1 MERRELGCVPKRCSS
16 LQSVVMEKRKN
27 VSRKSLRKKCFTYYP
42 SERQLKD
49 NFSPNRLLNKN
60 KSLIL
65 WDKIA
70 VMTKRDTDI
79 AYFLSF
85 CIEQYKKYI
94 GTSGNDVMSL
104 FEQYGVD
111 RYLTDN
117 FEILH
122 TQSKQWLME
131 EIDEYI
137 KRAKEECL

>member
-1 MERRELGCVPKRCSS
+1 
-16 LQSVVMEKRKN
+16 
-27 VSRKSLRKKCFTYYP
+27 
-42 SERQLKD
+42 
-49 NFSPNRLLNKN
+49 
-60 KSLIL
+60 
-65 WDKIA
+65 
-70 VMTKRDTDI
+70 MTKRDTDI

-85 CIEQYKKYI
+85 CIEQYKKHM
-94 GTSGNDVMSL
+94 GASGNDVMSL

-137 KRAKEECL
+137 KRAKEECR

>member
-1 MERRELGCVPKRCSS
+1 MDKARYFQHFKGGVYKLISC
-16 LQSVVMEKRKN
+16 
-27 VSRKSLRKKCFTYYP
+27 TYYP
-42 SERQLKD
+42 SERLLKD

>member
-1 MERRELGCVPKRCSS
+1 M
-16 LQSVVMEKRKN
+16 
-27 VSRKSLRKKCFTYYP
+27 
-42 SERQLKD
+42 KD

-111 RYLTDN
+111 KYLTDN

>member
-16 LQSVVMEKRKN
+16 LQSVVMEKRKS